1 MMNRKGIPD
10 TVIGGL
16 MVLMGFFSAGCS
28 GLVRDFPE
36 QNLFAIEAPRASR
49 EDSPGFK
56 PGGGLLLRQFD
67 IAAEFES
74 SFFVYRVSDNRF
86 ANDYYN
92 KFMVSPARM
101 ISDAFREA
109 LYGSGQFRPLPASEP
124 AHIDFRLSGKIID
137 LYADIQDPDQPRAVM
152 SLRLILEQRSADGF
166 VPVINRVYGFSRAVP
181 PDSPADLAA
190 AWNTCLEKILAAFFA
205 DAAALGPSPV
215 DAIR

>member
-1 MMNRKGIPD
+1 MMNRTGIPGA
-10 TVIGGL
+10 VIFGL

-28 GLVRDFPE
+28 GIVRDFPE
-36 QNLFAIEAPRASR
+36 QNLFAIETPSPPRTADIR
-49 EDSPGFK
+49 FGDK
-56 PGGGLLLRQFD
+56 NGLLMRQFD

-74 SFFVYRVSDNRF
+74 SFFIYRVSANRF

-109 LYGSGQFRPLPASEP
+109 LYGSGHFRPVPASEP
-124 AHIDFRLSGKIID
+124 SDIDFRLSGRIID
-137 LYADIQDPDQPRAVM
+137 LYADIQDPGQPRAVM
-152 SLRLILEQRSADGF
+152 SLRLILEQRTAAGF
-166 VPVINRVYGFSRAVP
+166 MPVINRVYEVSEAVP

-190 AWNTCLEKILAAFFA
+190 AWNVCLEKILAAFFT
-205 DAAALGPSPV
+205 DAAALGPAPV